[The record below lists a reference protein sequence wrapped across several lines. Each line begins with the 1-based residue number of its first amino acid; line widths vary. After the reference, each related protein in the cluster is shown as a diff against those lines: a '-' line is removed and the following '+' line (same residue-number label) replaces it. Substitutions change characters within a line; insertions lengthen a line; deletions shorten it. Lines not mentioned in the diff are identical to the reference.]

1 MAGSGPPL
9 NESKYLM
16 TMKLDW
22 MRGCATALVTPFK
35 SDGSIDEERL
45 RVLVDRQIKGG
56 VRLLVPCGT
65 TGESATMTEDE
76 DARVIGVTIE
86 VARGRAK
93 VIAGAGSNSTASAIE
108 YSKRARDLGA
118 DAVLQVAPW
127 YNKPTQEGLYAHFR
141 AIAEAVPDVPVML
154 YNVPGRTSSNIASQ
168 TTLRLARDCENIV
181 AVKEASGNLS
191 QIMEILRDRPEGFAV
206 LSGDDAVTLP
216 LIALGAEGI
225 VSVASNEVP
234 DFMSQLANLALEGKW
249 NEARGLHYRLLPLM
263 EVNFIESSPG
273 PVKAAMAMM
282 GLLEENFRLPLV
294 PITEKSRDRVREVL
308 VNLAVLESA
317 TVSA

>member
-1 MAGSGPPL
+1 
-9 NESKYLM
+9 M

-35 SDGSIDEERL
+35 SDGTIDEERM
-45 RVLVDRQIKGG
+45 RSLVDRQIKGG
-56 VRLLVPCGT
+56 VQLLVPCGT
-65 TGESATMTEDE
+65 TGESATMTEEE
-76 DARVIGVTIE
+76 DGRVIAMTID
-86 VARGRAK
+86 VARSRAK
-93 VIAGAGSNSTASAIE
+93 VIAGTGSNSTASAIE
-108 YSKRARDLGA
+108 YSKRARDMGT
-118 DAVLQVAPW
+118 DALLQVAPW

-141 AIAEAVPDVPVML
+141 AIAEAVPETPIML
-154 YNVPGRTSSNIASQ
+154 YNVPGRTSSNIAAQ

-191 QIMEILRDRPEGFAV
+191 QIMEILRERPANFSV

-216 LIALGAEGI
+216 LIALGADGI

-234 DFMSQLANLALEGKW
+234 DLMAQMTNLALEGKW
-249 NEARGLHYRLLPLM
+249 DDARHLHYRLLPLM

-282 GLLEENFRLPLV
+282 ALLEENFRLPLV
-294 PITEKSRDRVREVL
+294 PIQEKSRVRIREVL
-308 VNLAVLESA
+308 AELGVLESA
-317 TVSA
+317 HASA

>member
-1 MAGSGPPL
+1 
-9 NESKYLM
+9 M
-16 TMKLDW
+16 TMKIDW
-22 MRGCATALVTPFK
+22 MRGCATALVTPFR
-35 SDGSIDEERL
+35 SDGAIDEERM
-45 RVLVDRQIKGG
+45 RALVDRQIKGG

-76 DARVIGVTIE
+76 DTRVIGLTIE

-93 VIAGAGSNSTASAIE
+93 VIAGAGSNSTSSAVE
-108 YSKRARDLGA
+108 YSRRARDLGA

-141 AIAEAVPDVPVML
+141 AIAEAIPEMPIML
-154 YNVPGRTSSNIASQ
+154 YNVPGRTSSNIAAQ
-168 TTLRLARDCENIV
+168 TTLRLAKDCENIV
-181 AVKEASGNLS
+181 AIKEASGNLS
-191 QIMEILRDRPEGFAV
+191 QIMEILRERPADFCV

-216 LIALGAEGI
+216 LISLGAEGI

-234 DFMSQLANLALEGKW
+234 DLMSRMTELALEGRW
-249 NEARGLHYRLLPLM
+249 DDARELHYRLLTLM
-263 EVNFIESSPG
+263 EINFVESSPG

-294 PITEKSRDRVREVL
+294 PITDKSRAKIREVIAEL
-308 VNLAVLESA
+308 GLLKETARASA
-317 TVSA
+317 

>member
-1 MAGSGPPL
+1 MAMQL
-9 NESKYLM
+9 
-16 TMKLDW
+16 TW

-35 SDGSIDEERL
+35 VDGSIDEGHMRA
-45 RVLVDRQIKGG
+45 LVDRQINNG

-65 TGESATMTEDE
+65 TGESATMTEEE
-76 DARVIGVTIE
+76 DARVIGMTIE

-141 AIAEAVPDVPVML
+141 AIAEAVPEMPIML
-154 YNVPGRTSSNIASQ
+154 YNVPGRTSSNIAAQ

-181 AVKEASGNLS
+181 AVKEASGNLT
-191 QIMEILRDRPEGFAV
+191 QIMEILRERPENFSV

-225 VSVASNEVP
+225 VSVASNEIP
-234 DFMSQLANLALEGKW
+234 DLMSRMTSFALEGRW
-249 NEARGLHYRLLPLM
+249 DDARELHYRILPLM

-282 GLLEENFRLPLV
+282 GLLEGNFRLPLV
-294 PITEKSRDRVREVL
+294 PVTESSRAKIRKVL
-308 VNLAVLESA
+308 SELGDLQAA
-317 TVSA
+317 TVTV